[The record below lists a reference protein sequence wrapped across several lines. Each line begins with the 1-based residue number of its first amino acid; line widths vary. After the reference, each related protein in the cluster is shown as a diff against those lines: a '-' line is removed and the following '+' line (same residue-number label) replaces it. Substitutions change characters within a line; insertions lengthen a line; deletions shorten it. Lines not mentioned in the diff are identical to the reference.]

1 MKNNFTNFENEESLL
16 KYFKDVRK
24 TTLLNPGE
32 EIGLAEKIKSGEL
45 DALDALVNANLRFVV
60 SIAKEYQNQGL
71 PLSDLISDGNYGL
84 VKAALR
90 FDHTRGFRF
99 ISYAVW
105 WIKQSILQSLN
116 ENARMIRLPANVI
129 GRLSILKKEID
140 KFEFENEREPVY
152 GEILDENDEPL
163 DFNLYHKCTSLN
175 ETINEEGDELID
187 LISQPEERTSIVNKK
202 LKDEITKTLSVLDDR
217 ERKIIECYYG
227 VNTDCESMTLE
238 AIGETFSLTKERI
251 RQIKEKALRKLRHN
265 AHNLHNLIN
274 E

>member
-1 MKNNFTNFENEESLL
+1 
-16 KYFKDVRK
+16 
-24 TTLLNPGE
+24 
-32 EIGLAEKIKSGEL
+32 
-45 DALDALVNANLRFVV
+45 
-60 SIAKEYQNQGL
+60 
-71 PLSDLISDGNYGL
+71 
-84 VKAALR
+84 
-90 FDHTRGFRF
+90 
-99 ISYAVW
+99 
-105 WIKQSILQSLN
+105 
-116 ENARMIRLPANVI
+116 MIRLPANVI

-152 GEILDENDEPL
+152 GEILDENNEPL

-187 LISQPEERTSIVNKK
+187 LVSQPEESTSIVNKK

-227 VNTDCESMTLE
+227 INTDCESMTLE

-251 RQIKEKALRKLRHN
+251 RQIQEKALRKLRHN